1 MVALCSAVVQP
12 DCGVGDIVRTGN
24 LHHMAIPPLV
34 ALGPELTTEQK
45 ARYARHIL
53 LPEVGIE
60 GQRRLANARV
70 LVVGAGGLGSPALM
84 YLAAAGVG
92 TIGVVDDDVVDAS
105 NLQRQVVHGIADVGR
120 PKTESAAET
129 VAAINPLVTVVRH
142 DLRLTSE
149 NALEI
154 LADYDVVLDGAD
166 NFPTRYLVNDACV
179 FLGLPHVWGSIY
191 RFDGQVSVW
200 FSGHGPCYRCVFPD
214 PPPPDAVPSCATG
227 GVLGVLCAAVG
238 SVQVAETVKL
248 IVGQGEPLV
257 GRLLVHDALR
267 QTWDSLTVRAD
278 PECPVCGESPTVTS
292 LVDYEQFCGMPGAS
306 EGEPAQEGAEREQAR
321 SAAFAEVSATELAA
335 MLAARDS
342 GDRQFELVDVRE
354 PGERAVVSIPGARA
368 LHLDRFRDGTAA
380 DELPPGI
387 PVVLMCKSGV
397 RSAEAAGLL
406 AATGR
411 GDLAN
416 LTGGVLAWV
425 KDVDPSLP
433 VY

>member
-1 MVALCSAVVQP
+1 
-12 DCGVGDIVRTGN
+12 
-24 LHHMAIPPLV
+24 MAIPPLV
-34 ALGPELTTEQK
+34 APGPELTTEQR

-53 LPEVGIE
+53 LPQIGLE

-92 TIGVVDDDVVDAS
+92 TIGIVDDDVVDAS
-105 NLQRQVVHGIADVGR
+105 NLQRQIVHGVADVGR
-120 PKTESAAET
+120 SKTESAAET

-142 DLRLTSE
+142 DLRLDSS
-149 NALEI
+149 NALEL
-154 LADYDVVLDGAD
+154 LADYDVVIDGAD

-200 FSGHGPCYRCVFPD
+200 FAGVGPCYRCVFPD

-238 SVQVAETVKL
+238 AVQGAEAIKL
-248 IVGQGEPLV
+248 VVGQGEPLV

-267 QTWDSLTVRAD
+267 QTWDTLTVRAD
-278 PECPVCGESPTVTS
+278 PDCPVCGQAPTVTS

-306 EGEPAQEGAEREQAR
+306 DR
-321 SAAFAEVSATELAA
+321 SAVQSGVMSEGTPADTSPAAPGPPQVPAAFGEVSATQLAE
-335 MLAARDS
+335 MLAAR
-342 GDRQFELVDVRE
+342 GRGEAQFELVDVRE
-354 PGERAVVSIPGARA
+354 PGELDVVAIPGSRA
-368 LHLDRFRDGTAA
+368 IHLDEFRSGAA
-380 DELPPGI
+380 PRQLPPGI
-387 PVVLMCKSGV
+387 PVVVLCKSGV
-397 RSAEAAGLL
+397 RSAEAASLL

-411 GDLAN
+411 ADVAN

-425 KDVDPSLP
+425 RDVDPSLP

>member
-1 MVALCSAVVQP
+1 
-12 DCGVGDIVRTGN
+12 
-24 LHHMAIPPLV
+24 MAIPPLV
-34 ALGPELTTEQK
+34 APAAELTAEER

-53 LPEVGIE
+53 LPQVGLE
-60 GQRRLANARV
+60 GQRRLKNARV

-105 NLQRQVVHGIADVGR
+105 NLQRQVVHGVDDVGR

-129 VAAINPLVTVVRH
+129 VARINPLVTVVRH
-142 DLRLTSE
+142 DLRLDSS
-149 NALEI
+149 NALEV

-179 FLGLPHVWGSIY
+179 LLGLPHVWGSIY

-200 FSGHGPCYRCVFPD
+200 FAGYGPCYRCVFPD

-238 SVQVAETVKL
+238 SVQVSEAIKL
-248 IVGQGEPLV
+248 VVGQGDPLV
-257 GRLLVHDALR
+257 GRLLVHDSLR
-267 QTWDSLTVRAD
+267 QTWDSLTVRANPD
-278 PECPVCGESPTVTS
+278 CPVCGEAPTVTS
-292 LVDYEQFCGMPGAS
+292 LVDYEQFCGMPGAPV
-306 EGEPAQEGAEREQAR
+306 PAPVAVGAVPDT
-321 SAAFAEVSATELAA
+321 FTEVTATELAT
-335 MLAARDS
+335 MLAARER
-342 GDRQFELVDVRE
+342 GEREFELVDVRE
-354 PGERAVVSIPGARA
+354 PGEREVVSIPGARA
-368 LHLDRFRDGTAA
+368 IHLDRFREGTAA
-380 DELPPGI
+380 EELPRGI

-397 RSAEAAGLL
+397 RSGEAAALL
-406 AATGR
+406 AGAGR
-411 GDLAN
+411 GDVAN

-425 KDVDPSLP
+425 RDVDPSLP

>member
-1 MVALCSAVVQP
+1 
-12 DCGVGDIVRTGN
+12 
-24 LHHMAIPPLV
+24 MAIPPLV
-34 ALGPELTTEQK
+34 APAAELTTEER

-53 LPEVGIE
+53 LPQIGLE
-60 GQRRLANARV
+60 GQRRLKNARV

-105 NLQRQVVHGIADVGR
+105 NLQRQVVHGVDDVGR

-129 VAAINPLVTVVRH
+129 VARINPLVTVVRH
-142 DLRLTSE
+142 DLRLDSS
-149 NALEI
+149 NALEL

-179 FLGLPHVWGSIY
+179 LLGLPHVWGSIY
-191 RFDGQVSVW
+191 RFDGQFSVW
-200 FSGHGPCYRCVFPD
+200 FAGYGPCYRCVFPD

-238 SVQVAETVKL
+238 SVQVSEAIKL
-248 IVGQGEPLV
+248 VVGQGDPLV
-257 GRLLVHDALR
+257 GRLLVHDSLR
-267 QTWDSLTVRAD
+267 QTWDSLTVRANPD
-278 PECPVCGESPTVTS
+278 CPVCGEAPTVTS

-306 EGEPAQEGAEREQAR
+306 VASEPAVGAVPDT
-321 SAAFAEVSATELAA
+321 FAEVTATELAT
-335 MLAARDS
+335 MLAARER
-342 GDRQFELVDVRE
+342 GEREFELVDVRE
-354 PGERAVVSIPGARA
+354 PGEREVVSIPGARA
-368 LHLDRFRDGTAA
+368 IHLDRFREGTAA
-380 DELPPGI
+380 DELPRGI

-397 RSAEAAGLL
+397 RSGEAAGLL
-406 AATGR
+406 AGTGR
-411 GDLAN
+411 SDVAN

-425 KDVDPSLP
+425 REVDPSLP

>member
-1 MVALCSAVVQP
+1 
-12 DCGVGDIVRTGN
+12 
-24 LHHMAIPPLV
+24 MAIPPLV
-34 ALGPELTTEQK
+34 APGPELTTEQK

-53 LPEVGIE
+53 LPEIGVE

-105 NLQRQVVHGIADVGR
+105 NLQRQVVHGTKDVGR

-142 DLRLTSE
+142 DVRLTSE

-179 FLGLPHVWGSIY
+179 FLGKPHVWGSIY

-200 FSGHGPCYRCVFPD
+200 FAGHGPCYRCVFPD

-238 SVQVAETVKL
+238 SVQVAEAVKL

-267 QTWDSLTVRAD
+267 QTWDTLTVRAD
-278 PECPVCGESPTVTS
+278 PDCPVCGESPTVTS

-306 EGEPAQEGAEREQAR
+306 VTESVQEGAGPDGTAA
-321 SAAFAEVSATELAA
+321 AAFAEVTATELAE
-335 MLAARDS
+335 MLSARER
-342 GDRQFELVDVRE
+342 GGREFELVDVRE

-380 DELPPGI
+380 EELPRGI
-387 PVVLMCKSGV
+387 PVVVMCKSGV

-411 GDLAN
+411 DDVAN
-416 LTGGVLAWV
+416 LAGGVLAWV
-425 KDVDPSLP
+425 HDVDPSLP